1 MFAVLKGAIKNIQ
14 AKDIAEIIIINYVEA
29 KKKENLDIKSMTN
42 NVNAAKNILKQG
54 ISILSGSG
62 IESYVKQKR
71 DEALPLGE
79 SVTPEAHPIASGV
92 GGLFTAP

>member
-42 NVNAAKNILKQG
+42 NFNASINILREGLKT
-54 ISILSGSG
+54 LSAGTVEYTDGDPNKNS
-62 IESYVKQKR
+62 VKKHKSMTS
-71 DEALPLGE
+71 EAQ
-79 SVTPEAHPIASGV
+79 PIAYGV
-92 GGLFTAP
+92 GG

>member
-42 NVNAAKNILKQG
+42 NFNASINILKEGLKILGQG
-54 ISILSGSG
+54 LSNTRVERKSDFGNKAHSM
-62 IESYVKQKR
+62 K
-71 DEALPLGE
+71 
-79 SVTPEAHPIASGV
+79 PEAQPIGSAV
-92 GGLFTAP
+92 GG